1 MQRKTIQKIIVNK
14 LEDWLNSIKP
24 EELRLQVRR
33 NILLSGGSITSMF
46 RNEEVNDYDI
56 YIKDPDVLTS
66 LIMYYANQVGGVT
79 ILDGRYKQD
88 IVVNMQRDY
97 KDESI
102 EKIYNAFATSVRTL
116 KPKQIKLFF
125 EDGADKGGKKCEL
138 PANYKVGDYLPVFM
152 SPNAISLSD
161 DIQIV
166 TRFYGDNVEIHKTF
180 DFVHATNYFT
190 FDTGL
195 VTNLEAVE
203 SILTKQLRY
212 QGSLYPLT
220 SIIRMKKF
228 TNRGWNISAGEM
240 LKMMFQVSELNLK
253 DPDVLEEQ
261 LIGVDVAYF
270 GTLIEILR
278 GVSTEKL
285 TSTYLNSIIDKVFN
299 NDEREN

>member
-1 MQRKTIQKIIVNK
+1 MQRKTIQRIITNK
-14 LEDWLNSIKP
+14 LEDWLSSISD
-24 EELRLQVRR
+24 EELRNKVKA
-33 NILLSGGSITSMF
+33 NILLSGGSITSLF
-46 RNEEVNDYDI
+46 QNIEVNDYDI
-56 YIKDPDVLTS
+56 YIKDPDVLSS
-66 LIMYYANQVGGVT
+66 LIMYYSNLVGGVT
-79 ILDGRYKQD
+79 ILDGRYKERLVEEILNAYD
-88 IVVNMQRDY
+88 VSEIKDVNN
-97 KDESI
+97 S
-102 EKIYNAFATSVRTL
+102 FAISVRNL
-116 KPKQIKLFF
+116 KENQIKLFF
-125 EDGADKGGKKCEL
+125 ESGDDKGGKKCEK
-138 PANYKVGDYLPVFM
+138 PTDENAKYYPVFM

-195 VTNLEAVE
+195 VTNLAAVE
-203 SILTKQLRY
+203 SILTKQLGY

-228 TNRGWNISAGEM
+228 TNRGWSINAGEM

-270 GTLIEILR
+270 GTLIEVLR
-278 GVSTEKL
+278 GVPSEKL
-285 TSTYLNSIIDKVFN
+285 TSAYLNTIIDKVFS

>member
-1 MQRKTIQKIIVNK
+1 MQKKTIQRIITNK
-14 LEDWLNSIKP
+14 LEDWLSSITD
-24 EELRLQVRR
+24 ETLREKVKS

-46 RNEEVNDYDI
+46 QNVEVNDYDI
-56 YIKDPDVLTS
+56 YIKDPDFLSS
-66 LIMYYANQVGGVT
+66 LIMYYSNKVGGVT
-79 ILDGRYKQD
+79 ILDGRYKADLVSDLLDEYNNVSD
-88 IVVNMQRDY
+88 IKEINNSY
-97 KDESI
+97 AI
-102 EKIYNAFATSVRTL
+102 SVRNL
-116 KPKQIKLFF
+116 KPNQIKLFF
-125 EDGADKGGKKCEL
+125 EYGADKGGKKIDPPIDEN
-138 PANYKVGDYLPVFM
+138 AKYYPVFM
-152 SPNAISLSD
+152 SPNAISLSH

-190 FDTGL
+190 FETGL
-195 VTNLEAVE
+195 VTNLAAVE
-203 SILTKQLRY
+203 SILTKQLSY

-228 TNRGWNISAGEM
+228 TNRGWNINAGEM

-270 GTLIEILR
+270 GTLIEVLR
-278 GVSTEKL
+278 GVDSEKL
-285 TSTYLNSIIDKVFN
+285 TSSYLNTIIDRVFN